1 MDNLESPDE
10 SGFHKG
16 RKIMNYLI
24 TGTDTGVGKTLIS
37 CALLHGFAAQGKRVV
52 GMKPVAAGC
61 ADDSQH
67 EDVRQLR
74 AASNVLASGGQINP
88 YCFAQAVAPHLAARF
103 VGIRINFARIVESF
117 SELNAQADV
126 VIVEGVGGFRVP
138 LNDEQDSAD
147 LAVQLGLPV
156 ILVVGMRLG
165 CLNHALLTAEAIAAR
180 GLTLAGW
187 VANVPEEDG
196 TTRRCEASGAGVPS
210 DRLLPQTAGYAIT
223 SDLASVV
230 GSPSR
235 MASSFTSNVSKAG
248 MAMLKENIA
257 ALQQRIHAPL
267 LGIVPYLEQPD
278 AREAASFLN
287 LTLLEQMDV
296 HD

>member
-1 MDNLESPDE
+1 
-10 SGFHKG
+10 
-16 RKIMNYLI
+16 MNYFI
-24 TGTDTGVGKTLIS
+24 TGTDTGVGKTLVS
-37 CALLHGFAAQGKRVV
+37 CALLHGFAAQGKSVV
-52 GMKPVAAGC
+52 GMKPVAAGS
-61 ADDSQH
+61 ADGGQH

-74 AASNVLASGGQINP
+74 AAGNVLASGGQINP
-88 YCFAQAVAPHLAARF
+88 YCFVQAVAPHLAARF

-147 LAVQLGLPV
+147 LAEQLGLPV

-165 CLNHALLTAEAIAAR
+165 CLNHALLTADAIAAR

-187 VANVPEEDG
+187 VANVPE
-196 TTRRCEASGAGVPS
+196 
-210 DRLLPQTAGYAIT
+210 
-223 SDLASVV
+223 
-230 GSPSR
+230 
-235 MASSFTSNVSKAG
+235 AG
-248 MAMLKENIA
+248 MAMLNENIA

-267 LGIVPYLEQPD
+267 LGIVPHLEQPD
-278 AREAASFLN
+278 AREAVSFLN
-287 LTLLEQMDV
+287 LALLEQMDV

>member
-1 MDNLESPDE
+1 MANLESPDE
-10 SGFHKG
+10 SGSHKG
-16 RKIMNYLI
+16 RQIMNYFI

-61 ADDSQH
+61 ADGGQH

-88 YCFAQAVAPHLAARF
+88 YCFVQPAAPLLAARF
-103 VGIRINFARIVESF
+103 AGIIINFARIAESF

-138 LNDEQDSAD
+138 LTDGQDSAD

-156 ILVVGMRLG
+156 ILVAGMRLG

-187 VANVPEEDG
+187 VANVPD
-196 TTRRCEASGAGVPS
+196 A
-210 DRLLPQTAGYAIT
+210 D
-223 SDLASVV
+223 
-230 GSPSR
+230 
-235 MASSFTSNVSKAG
+235 
-248 MAMLKENIA
+248 MAMLNENIA
-257 ALQQRIHAPL
+257 ALQQRLNAPL
-267 LGIVPYLEQPD
+267 LGTVPKQAQPD
-278 AREAASFLN
+278 ARQVATLLDLA
-287 LTLLEQMDV
+287 LLEQAEP